1 MAQEAEVDSQCV
13 QAAQELS
20 FLPQARPCLP
30 VFHRGL
36 ASSQTWGSYFLSR
49 TKITSL
55 LGVPRT
61 VRMLLWPGWGDQE
74 ATSLE
79 VRHKLLL
86 IGRSEVKGSRTISKG
101 FPLNRMRGYWLSGN
115 VSHK

>member
-1 MAQEAEVDSQCV
+1 MTQEAEVDSV
-13 QAAQELS
+13 FKLPKS
-20 FLPQARPCLP
+20 FPSSPRPDHSYQ
-30 VFHRGL
+30 F
-36 ASSQTWGSYFLSR
+36 SIETWPLHKLGDH
-49 TKITSL
+49 TSL
-55 LGVPRT
+55 AELKFQFVGVPRT

-86 IGRSEVKGSRTISKG
+86 TGRSEVKGSGTISKG

-115 VSHK
+115 VKSQII